1 MRPLA
6 ASVAVALA
14 ALVSIPAWCT
24 AAPAPLRLLNS
35 IELPGIEGDFDHFSA
50 DLKTNRLFLAAE
62 EHHTVEVHDLQTGKF
77 VHSITGL
84 DTPHSI
90 LYVPDM
96 NRLFVVDGGKG
107 GSCEILDGTSYRHI
121 KSIKLTEDADALAYD
136 AAQHLLYIG
145 NGGKEAGN
153 DFSFISVIDTAKSEK
168 VADIKVP
175 SGNIEAMAVEH
186 GGSILYVN
194 LRDKNEIG
202 LIDRSSR
209 ALKSTWQLA
218 KVAHNT
224 PMVLDEANHRLFVA
238 GRKPGLFAVL
248 DTTSGKE
255 IATLPA
261 AEGVDDMSFDP
272 ATKRIYLACAEG
284 IVNVYEQV
292 DADHY
297 VAVGKASTGNRGKI
311 GVLVPELHRYY
322 VATSSKD
329 ATPAKILVFQTQN

>member
-1 MRPLA
+1 MKPLA

-14 ALVSIPAWCT
+14 ALVSMPAWCT
-24 AAPAPLRLLNS
+24 DAPAPLRLLNS
-35 IELPGIEGDFDHFSA
+35 VELPGIDGDFDHFSA

-90 LYVPDM
+90 LYVPEA
-96 NRLFVVDGGKG
+96 NRLFIVDGGKG
-107 GSCEILDGTSYRHI
+107 GSCEILDGTSYQRV
-121 KSIKLTEDADALAYD
+121 KSIKLTEDADALVYD
-136 AAQHLLYIG
+136 PAQHLLYIG

-168 VADIKVP
+168 LADIKVP
-175 SGNIEAMAVEH
+175 SGNIEAMAVER
-186 GGSILYVN
+186 GGSLLYVN
-194 LRDKNEIG
+194 MRDKNQIG
-202 LIDRSSR
+202 LIDRKSR
-209 ALKSTWQLA
+209 ALNSTWQLA
-218 KVAHNT
+218 KVTHNT

-238 GRKPGLFAVL
+238 GRKPGVFGVL
-248 DTTSGKE
+248 DTASGRE

-261 AEGVDDMSFDP
+261 ADGVDDMSFDP
-272 ATKRIYLACAEG
+272 VTKRIYMACADG
-284 IVNVYEQV
+284 FVNVYKQI

-297 VAVGKASTGNRGKI
+297 EALGKASTGNRGKI

-322 VATSSKD
+322 VATSKKD
-329 ATPAKILVFQTQN
+329 ATPAKILVFQTTD